1 MFLFHILDSV
11 MKMITTLTVVVFF
24 PIGMTIYLFCEK
36 IFTAASVPL
45 LHLNE

>member
-1 MFLFHILDSV
+1 
-11 MKMITTLTVVVFF
+11 MKMITTLTVVVFL
-24 PIGMTIYLFCEK
+24 PIGMTIYLLCVR